1 MALPELNPAQQEQL
15 LRFRKL
21 EQTIQNLRIQLN
33 EIDRALSEIDITKK
47 ELSKLDGEVQVWKS
61 IGTVMFPKKAS
72 ELLKELTNRGELLE
86 IQRKGLESKEKEN
99 MASFEQLQKRLSQDL
114 GESTPSN

>member
-1 MALPELNPAQQEQL
+1 MTLPELDPAQQEQL

-21 EQTIQNLRIQLN
+21 EQIIQNLRIQLN
-33 EIDRALSEIDITKK
+33 EISRVLSEIDITKK
-47 ELSKLDGEVQVWKS
+47 ELQKLDGDPQVWKS

-72 ELLKELTNRGELLE
+72 EMLKELTNRGELLE
-86 IQRKGLESKEKEN
+86 IQRKGLESKEKDN